1 MAYYHHHHAAGC
13 GCSTQST
20 CSCGSNNCG
29 SVGGCSTGGSCGS
42 VGGCSTGG
50 SCGSVGGCSTGG
62 SCGSVGGCSCHRHCS
77 APGYTACCRRIG
89 GASDEGCSCSSHR
102 WNCGCGGWNRPGC
115 GCGCH
120 NHCWPDWDWDDDDDD
135 DGDYGDVYYGYLL
148 NTILSPGGEMVF
160 TEGYNSPDSGI
171 YPSTMGGITLS
182 PGTYRVSYSGN
193 AQPVNVT
200 EGMVYSGAA
209 VTLDGYTFPPS
220 TDVVAHTFDTT
231 ASLGRTFVVTVS
243 SPTVLRVINATQQ
256 EISTAYV
263 NFNLVIERI
272 G

>member
-1 MAYYHHHHAAGC
+1 
-13 GCSTQST
+13 
-20 CSCGSNNCG
+20 
-29 SVGGCSTGGSCGS
+29 
-42 VGGCSTGG
+42 
-50 SCGSVGGCSTGG
+50 
-62 SCGSVGGCSCHRHCS
+62 
-77 APGYTACCRRIG
+77 
-89 GASDEGCSCSSHR
+89 
-102 WNCGCGGWNRPGC
+102 
-115 GCGCH
+115 
-120 NHCWPDWDWDDDDDD
+120 
-135 DGDYGDVYYGYLL
+135 
-148 NTILSPGGEMVF
+148 MVF

-193 AQPVNVT
+193 AQPVNAT
-200 EGMVYSGAA
+200 AGMVYSGAA

-263 NFNLVIERI
+263 SFNLVIERI